1 MSSIILTAR
10 YRIVKNLKVEVSK
23 WLNYVDDK
31 DKADPC
37 TLNKENSLID
47 EIGEFDDCTIWNYEG
62 DVSKEDVKNS
72 LDNNY
77 SKRIWD
83 MVLSFDPEYVN
94 HYGLYRKKDFYDLTK
109 NVIPK
114 FLSNAG
120 YDLNNVEWFCGLH
133 FNTLHPH
140 IHIMFYEN
148 QKKISHSKLPKHSLY
163 EFKSYVHNYLSTNTL
178 FYQQKEILLKDIR
191 DINKNNNYSQVIKNN
206 LFSTSFRK
214 ELNHMLLDLYS
225 KLPTTG
231 RLQYNSKNMIPF
243 KKDLDNIITYILASN
258 DIKYKFDSYQRLIIQ
273 HQKELCDIYGNSVK
287 NQNSMYVENQLN
299 KLYSKIGNEILHNFK
314 TYQSQDVLNKEYDFI
329 SHNLMD
335 MKLRSLNYKNK
346 NNILSLAKGLYS
358 LCKLCDLNEFQ
369 IKIIFKNWVH
379 RSHYNFD
386 IQSFL
391 NSMIFYNV
399 QEMNLN
405 EYHDLMKKLGYSYE
419 RLYKLKNKNFYKEI
433 HYKKIVHS
441 ALMSL
446 DHELSE
452 EEKKIINQLNYE
464 LEGF

>member
-1 MSSIILTAR
+1 M
-10 YRIVKNLKVEVSK
+10 
-23 WLNYVDDK
+23 
-31 DKADPC
+31 
-37 TLNKENSLID
+37 
-47 EIGEFDDCTIWNYEG
+47 
-62 DVSKEDVKNS
+62 
-72 LDNNY
+72 
-77 SKRIWD
+77 
-83 MVLSFDPEYVN
+83 
-94 HYGLYRKKDFYDLTK
+94 
-109 NVIPK
+109 
-114 FLSNAG
+114 
-120 YDLNNVEWFCGLH
+120 
-133 FNTLHPH
+133 
-140 IHIMFYEN
+140 
-148 QKKISHSKLPKHSLY
+148 
-163 EFKSYVHNYLSTNTL
+163 
-178 FYQQKEILLKDIR
+178 
-191 DINKNNNYSQVIKNN
+191 
-206 LFSTSFRK
+206 
-214 ELNHMLLDLYS
+214 
-225 KLPTTG
+225 
-231 RLQYNSKNMIPF
+231 
-243 KKDLDNIITYILASN
+243 
-258 DIKYKFDSYQRLIIQ
+258 
-273 HQKELCDIYGNSVK
+273 
-287 NQNSMYVENQLN
+287 
-299 KLYSKIGNEILHNFK
+299 HNFK